1 MQRACGHDLDMSRG
15 WGGIRWA
22 AQKREVAP
30 CRVQRLS
37 RRRGNERAGLLRG
50 SLAHDADND
59 VRYFVKACAS

>member
-1 MQRACGHDLDMSRG
+1 MQRAGGHDLDMSRG

-50 SLAHDADND
+50 SLARDADND
-59 VRYFVKACAS
+59 VRYFVQARAS